1 MVTIT
6 RGSRAVGLRHWYQN
20 IIRAVLGESVLAR
33 RESLAFYSMAAPWI
47 IGFLA
52 FTLGPMVFSLV
63 MSFHDWPLLEPPKY
77 VGFSNYLRFPNDEV
91 WLEALRATVL
101 YTIGAVPLGLV
112 SAFFLALLL
121 NQKIPGMPFFRT
133 IFYLPSL
140 VPATA
145 NAILWLYIL
154 NPQLGIINMA
164 LGYIGIQGPPW
175 LGSSKW
181 AIPGLIIMSLW
192 SIGGGMVIYL
202 AGLQGIPE
210 YLYEAAK
217 IDGANQFRQFI
228 HITIPMVTPVI
239 FFNLIMGIIGTFQVF
254 NQAYIMTQG
263 GPGRATYFYVYYLYR
278 NSFDYYRMGYGAA
291 MAWFLFAV
299 ILILTLLNFWFSKK
313 WVFYEGEEA
322 R

>member
-1 MVTIT
+1 GM
-6 RGSRAVGLRHWYQN
+6 
-20 IIRAVLGESVLAR
+20 
-33 RESLAFYSMAAPWI
+33 
-47 IGFLA
+47 
-52 FTLGPMVFSLV
+52 LV
-63 MSFHDWPLLEPPKY
+63 
-77 VGFSNYLRFPNDEV
+77 
-91 WLEALRATVL
+91 
-101 YTIGAVPLGLV
+101 
-112 SAFFLALLL
+112 AFFLALLL

-145 NAILWLYIL
+145 NAILWLFVLQPQIGIL
-154 NPQLGIINMA
+154 NTL
-164 LGYIGIQGPPW
+164 LRLIGIQGPPW

-181 AIPGLIIMSLW
+181 ALPALIIMSLW
-192 SIGGGMVIYL
+192 GTGSGMVIYL

-217 IDGANQFRQFI
+217 IDGANELQQFF
-228 HITIPMVTPVI
+228 HVTIPMMTPVI
-239 FFNLIMGIIGTFQVF
+239 FFNLIMGIIGTFQTF

-299 ILILTLLNFWFSKK
+299 ILFLTLLNFRLSKM
-313 WVFYEGEEA
+313 WVFYEAEES
-322 R
+322 